1 MLPKLSA
8 FATQAQSII
17 TTGKFSDS
25 LPGVSSTVLDEESLS
40 IVQKNTDK
48 IAIIGSGWLGRALSK
63 RLVEANY
70 DVVIG
75 SRNPLEKL
83 KTNFE
88 VMCEFVSIPE
98 ACQYADIIILAIP
111 YSGYP
116 SLLQTLAINGK
127 DKVVI
132 DCSNRKPDKKCPIS
146 VAEELQRNLP
156 HCHIV
161 KAFNDTSA
169 YELSQE
175 DSGVMD
181 KTLRYC
187 GDNQA
192 SKEVVRT
199 LMDHIG
205 MNSRDAGAL
214 RSARTMEAAPFKFF
228 GEWQS
233 SMIIAIPTLVF
244 IVMYSPR
251 WYWFPGAYRDPF
263 LSCSVLSCANSYTQC
278 TTWCKNDTHVAPLHT
293 TLHRML
299 FWSLFVRSHSSSLSH
314 LSAFFTLHICSSS
327 LFLTHSTIH

>member
-17 TTGKFSDS
+17 ATGKFSDS

-48 IAIIGSGWLGRALSK
+48 IAILGSGWLGRALSK

-75 SRNPLEKL
+75 SRNPSDKHESK
-83 KTNFE
+83 FE

-98 ACQYADIIILAIP
+98 ACQYADIIIIAIP

-116 SLLQTLAINGK
+116 SLLQHLEINGK

-156 HCHIV
+156 HCQIV

-192 SKEVVRT
+192 SKEIVRT

-205 MNSRDAGAL
+205 MNSRDVGAL

-228 GEWQS
+228 GEWQN

-244 IVMYSPR
+244 IVMYTPK
-251 WYWFPGAYRDPF
+251 WYWFPGASHDPF
-263 LSCSVLSCANSYTQC
+263 LS
-278 TTWCKNDTHVAPLHT
+278 
-293 TLHRML
+293 
-299 FWSLFVRSHSSSLSH
+299 
-314 LSAFFTLHICSSS
+314 
-327 LFLTHSTIH
+327 LFLFCFVMYQQLHLLRCMM